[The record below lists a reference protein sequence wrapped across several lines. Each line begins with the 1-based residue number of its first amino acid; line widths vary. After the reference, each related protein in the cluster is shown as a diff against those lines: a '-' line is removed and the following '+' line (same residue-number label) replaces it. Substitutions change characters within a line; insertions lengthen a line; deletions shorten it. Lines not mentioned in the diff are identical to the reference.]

1 MPLNPISIPK
11 DPLPHFAIW
20 LSPIIPLCKQEWS
33 AEKIEEYRE
42 STSRR
47 FDLEY
52 SKVVALQEIR
62 KRSYEEMEEDSD
74 SDDDIQ
80 SEFESY
86 IQQQRKRGIE
96 NPLNWWK
103 TVEGIYPQ
111 LSKMAKDTFAVPAT
125 GSGVEREFSIS
136 GAIVSKSRNRLDPET
151 ISDIMQYKRWL
162 SRRGAIANYLREVSD
177 IEDTAIQ
184 NEEDTFSNS
193 DLEDEELNQDLID
206 WLIKWEKEEELKSRG
221 KRLEPVS

>member
-1 MPLNPISIPK
+1 M
-11 DPLPHFAIW
+11 D
-20 LSPIIPLCKQEWS
+20 
-33 AEKIEEYRE
+33 
-42 STSRR
+42 
-47 FDLEY
+47 D
-52 SKVVALQEIR
+52 
-62 KRSYEEMEEDSD
+62 DSD
-74 SDDDIQ
+74 SDDDMQ

-96 NPLNWWK
+96 NPLAWWK

-136 GAIVSKSRNRLDPET
+136 GAKGRNRLDPAT

-162 SRRGAIANYLREVSD
+162 SRRGAVANYLKELSN
-177 IEDTAIQ
+177 IEDTAAQ
-184 NEEDTFSNS
+184 SEEDASSTSS

-206 WLIKWEKEEELKSRG
+206 WLMKWEKEEELRSRG
-221 KRLEPVS
+221 KRLEPVTL

>member
-1 MPLNPISIPK
+1 
-11 DPLPHFAIW
+11 
-20 LSPIIPLCKQEWS
+20 
-33 AEKIEEYRE
+33 
-42 STSRR
+42 
-47 FDLEY
+47 
-52 SKVVALQEIR
+52 
-62 KRSYEEMEEDSD
+62 
-74 SDDDIQ
+74 
-80 SEFESY
+80 
-86 IQQQRKRGIE
+86 
-96 NPLNWWK
+96 
-103 TVEGIYPQ
+103 
-111 LSKMAKDTFAVPAT
+111 MAKDTFAVPAT

-162 SRRGAIANYLREVSD
+162 SRRGVIANYLREMSD